1 MDVSSALLAAGRQ
14 SVKTA
19 RFLHPVEVALL
30 MARRI
35 ENISASVGVAF
46 PVGALTETSSIDEK
60 CIF

>member
-1 MDVSSALLAAGRQ
+1 
-14 SVKTA
+14 VKTA